1 MERTITQDKTY
12 KIRRGFRIL
21 LIVAAYGYLAYALLT
36 FKHYGEFAA
45 HFHSAGWK
53 ELFSFAL
60 AVLLFPLNISME
72 SEKWRCLLS
81 YLTSLSRKES
91 QRQVYYGFVGALL
104 TPDRLGDYPARASM
118 LQEGVSKKKA
128 VALGFAGSM
137 VLAAVN
143 IGLGVVALLICGIE
157 FPSLERRQLILLSV
171 ILLVCFFAIS
181 CIMAFLSECKSIQRI
196 PKLPFRQQLQVVGW
210 SALRYLVF
218 CLQLYCLLRF
228 AGAGLTIA
236 IPIYYLVLTLLPALP
251 AADPALRGGVGMMVF
266 GAFSSNVPAAAL
278 ATVLLWIINNLFPL
292 IIGTFIVKNT

>member
-21 LIVAAYGYLAYALLT
+21 LIVAAYGYLAYSLLT

-81 YLTSLSRKES
+81 YLTSLSRQES
-91 QRQVYYGFVGALL
+91 QRLVYFGFVGALL

-137 VLAAVN
+137 VLAGVN
-143 IGLGVVALLICGIE
+143 IGNGVVTLLKCSIE
-157 FPSLERRQLILLSV
+157 NPSLVR
-171 ILLVCFFAIS
+171 
-181 CIMAFLSECKSIQRI
+181 
-196 PKLPFRQQLQVVGW
+196 W
-210 SALRYLVF
+210 
-218 CLQLYCLLRF
+218 
-228 AGAGLTIA
+228 
-236 IPIYYLVLTLLPALP
+236 
-251 AADPALRGGVGMMVF
+251 
-266 GAFSSNVPAAAL
+266 
-278 ATVLLWIINNLFPL
+278 
-292 IIGTFIVKNT
+292 